1 MELWF
6 MIQTYSVDPYN
17 IISIYH
23 KFMQYHGKMR
33 NNHIHASCVF
43 PLSPHDPISKKKCM
57 RLPKKDLCNALL
69 STANNNLPPWG
80 LPDLQVSGLAGIK
93 PWPTGC
99 WNEHPSVADDGFV
112 WLFCTHTHT
121 NTPKNYLVGMFQ
133 EVQTEKC
140 LWYTASYDQMPLFSR
155 PEVGEGIRSATPL
168 RFSEHWLTL
177 NHVAALGLETMSWK
191 VCHFHNSQ
199 SESQTHDG
207 LQNFRQDSFGVQLLV
222 SKW

>member
-1 MELWF
+1 
-6 MIQTYSVDPYN
+6 MIQTYSVDPYD
-17 IISIYH
+17 IISMYNN
-23 KFMQYHGKMR
+23 FMQYHGKMR
-33 NNHIHASCVF
+33 NNHIHASRVL

-69 STANNNLPPWG
+69 SAANNNLHPSG
-80 LPDLQVSGLAGIK
+80 LPHLQVSGLAGIK

-99 WNEHPSVADDGFV
+99 WNEHPHVANDGFV
-112 WLFCTHTHT
+112 WLSCTQIHQKKL
-121 NTPKNYLVGMFQ
+121 PGPGMFQ
-133 EVQTEKC
+133 EVQMGKC
-140 LWYTASYDQMPLFSR
+140 LWCTASYDQMPLFSR
-155 PEVGEGIRSATPL
+155 PEVGEGIRSATLL